1 MQRSA
6 DGVWTV
12 TVGPLDPETY
22 VYFFTVDGVRLT
34 DPSTPQ
40 VKTLRVTG

>member
-1 MQRSA
+1 VKVSGDFGADADMQRSD

-22 VYFFTVDGVRLT
+22 V
-34 DPSTPQ
+34 
-40 VKTLRVTG
+40 